1 MAARRGGLTAE
12 QKAEMAEQT
21 AKEKREQMTA
31 EGTYVSPTKEPE
43 FPEID
48 LVAEAERIYAE
59 DLADPA
65 AVDFDIDAVNQAEID
80 ALRLAAEM
88 ESRRSSLHKKLAMIR
103 ANFGFIGKTGTNT
116 GVGGGYGFVEAV
128 HVARRFVE
136 MASELN
142 LTMLPIYMQ
151 VVDTRPSASGKQMV
165 YSLNSIWRI
174 TDADTGEFIDVHS
187 FGQGADQAD
196 KALPKAQ
203 TNAMKYAI
211 LLVLQAAG
219 DDPENDPRTDQIE
232 NTPTGPGLVVGP
244 SNVPGVR
251 AGGRQNQVTDAQMDT
266 FKRLAGAH
274 KLEPGALCILIDQTI
289 GKMPVLP
296 EGGETRDEQLAIL
309 DFIGRL
315 SFDEAGAV
323 LRTLDGLSTAST

>member
-1 MAARRGGLTAE
+1 MPARRGGLTAE

-21 AKEKREQMTA
+21 AKEQREKMTT
-31 EGTYVSPTKEPE
+31 EGTFVSPTKEPE

-59 DLADPA
+59 DLEDPA
-65 AVDFDIDAVNQAEID
+65 VMQETVEEMNARGFKPADRWPAVN
-80 ALRLAAEM
+80 
-88 ESRRSSLHKKLAMIR
+88 SGLHTKLAMLR
-103 ANFGFIGKTGTNT
+103 ATFGFVGKTGTNT
-116 GVGGGYGFVEAV
+116 GVGGGYKFVEAV
-128 HVARRFVE
+128 QVARQFVE
-136 MASELN
+136 RASELN

-151 VVDTRPSASGKQMV
+151 VTDTRPSISGRQVV
-165 YSLNSIWRI
+165 YTLNSIWRI

-232 NTPTGPGLVVGP
+232 NTPTGPGIVVGP
-244 SNVPGVR
+244 SSVPGVR
-251 AGGRQNQVTDAQMDT
+251 AGGRQNEVTDAQMDT
-266 FKRLAGAH
+266 FKRIAGAH
-274 KLEPGALCILIDQTI
+274 KLTPAALCILIDQTI

-296 EGGETRDEQLAIL
+296 EGGDVRDEQLAVL
-309 DFIGRL
+309 DFIGGL
-315 SFDEAGAV
+315 SFDEAGRV
-323 LRTLDGLSTAST
+323 LQTLNDIQTTAT

>member
-1 MAARRGGLTAE
+1 
-12 QKAEMAEQT
+12 
-21 AKEKREQMTA
+21 MTA

-65 AVDFDIDAVNQAEID
+65 AVDFDIEREPDRNRR
-80 ALRLAAEM
+80 LRRLPRWSPGARACT
-88 ESRRSSLHKKLAMIR
+88 RSWPDPG
-103 ANFGFIGKTGTNT
+103 NFGFIGKTGTNT
-116 GVGGGYGFVEAV
+116 GVGGGYGFVEAI

-274 KLEPGALCILIDQTI
+274 KLEPAALCILIDQTI

-315 SFDEAGAV
+315 SFDEAGEV
-323 LRTLDGLSTAST
+323 LRTLYGLSAAST